1 MSTCDE
7 FREKN
12 GREEGERERNR
23 DAINGL
29 TSNPNNDRRI
39 EFSFYKLSW
48 RGEGKGRDRDRFREK
63 CQSESLSARGSNDLN
78 ACYLFL
84 FNCDSS
90 VIRPV
95 RARVLTRFAGVFSWL
110 TRIFSSQSG

>member
-12 GREEGERERNR
+12 GREEGEGERNR

-48 RGEGKGRDRDRFREK
+48 RGKGSGEIEIAFEK
-63 CQSESLSARGSNDLN
+63 N
-78 ACYLFL
+78 
-84 FNCDSS
+84 
-90 VIRPV
+90 VK
-95 RARVLTRFAGVFSWL
+95 ARVYRRGDRTISTRVICSCLIAIRL
-110 TRIFSSQSG
+110 

>member
-12 GREEGERERNR
+12 GREEGEGERNR

-48 RGEGKGRDRDRFREK
+48 RGEGERRDRDRFREK
-63 CQSESLSARGSNDLN
+63 CQSESYRRGDRTISTR
-78 ACYLFL
+78 
-84 FNCDSS
+84 
-90 VIRPV
+90 VICSCLIAIR
-95 RARVLTRFAGVFSWL
+95 L
-110 TRIFSSQSG
+110 